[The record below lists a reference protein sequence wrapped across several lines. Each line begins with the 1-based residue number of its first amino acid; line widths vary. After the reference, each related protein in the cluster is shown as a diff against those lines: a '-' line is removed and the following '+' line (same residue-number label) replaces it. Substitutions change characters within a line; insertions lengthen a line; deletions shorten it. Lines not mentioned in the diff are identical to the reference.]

1 MKSAPGARK
10 IASCFAIGPL
20 FVLSLVCAAQA
31 GKVESMGPL
40 TDSAVPAAVRQTLEA
55 KGYRLTLD
63 EPAPA
68 CELWIRKSVPAQA
81 KKDIEGLAYP
91 QLAESTLVGVI
102 RFSQPAA
109 DFRGQRIPAG
119 FYTLRYELIPNDGNH
134 LGVTPNRDFLLLVP
148 AASDADPKAQFKF
161 EELVALSREA
171 TGTKHPG
178 PLSLAQADGVVTAAA
193 VSKDDQDHWIF
204 SAPVKL
210 ASGDEIPIALVVRG
224 TAQQ

>member
-1 MKSAPGARK
+1 MKSTPGGRK

-134 LGVTPNRDFLLLVP
+134 LGVAPNRDFLLLVP

-171 TGTKHPG
+171 TGTKHAG